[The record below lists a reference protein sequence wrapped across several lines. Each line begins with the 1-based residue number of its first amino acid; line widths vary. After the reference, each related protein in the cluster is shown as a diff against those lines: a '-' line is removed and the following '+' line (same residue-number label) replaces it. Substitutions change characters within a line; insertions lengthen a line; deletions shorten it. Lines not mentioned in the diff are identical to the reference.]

1 MTAAGAAPGLTFT
14 FPSAVHLPAGLLQG
28 FHHPL
33 LSVNALYG
41 LISAST
47 VYFNPHP
54 EYSTAQNTPAD
65 RLLFKIQL
73 TRYYTSFPADVKH
86 FLA

>member
-1 MTAAGAAPGLTFT
+1 M
-14 FPSAVHLPAGLLQG
+14 PAGLLQG

-54 EYSTAQNTPAD
+54 EYSTAQNAPAD
-65 RLLFKIQL
+65 RLLFKI
-73 TRYYTSFPADVKH
+73 
-86 FLA
+86 